1 MIPSRAELL
10 RRRRCR
16 FLVVGMILGA
26 LLPIFE
32 QSWIALGVGLGGI
45 AILAFVYLRECRG
58 GRRGD
63 PAHGDTHSRG
73 PDA

>member
-26 LLPIFE
+26 LLPVFE
-32 QSWIALGVGLGGI
+32 WSWISLVVGLGGI
-45 AILAFVYLRECRG
+45 AILAFVFRRDCRG
-58 GRRGD
+58 GRASD
-63 PAHGDTHSRG
+63 PAQTDTHPRG
-73 PDA
+73 PAT

>member
-26 LLPIFE
+26 LLPVFE
-32 QSWIALGVGLGGI
+32 WSWISLVVGLGGI
-45 AILAFVYLRECRG
+45 AILAFVFLRDCRG
-58 GRRGD
+58 GRRSD
-63 PAHGDTHSRG
+63 PAQTDTHPRG
-73 PDA
+73 PAT

>member
-32 QSWIALGVGLGGI
+32 WSWIALGVGLGGV
-45 AILAFVYLRECRG
+45 AVLAFVYWRECRG
-58 GRRGD
+58 GGRRD
-63 PAHGDTHSRG
+63 PAHGDTHPGG
-73 PDA
+73 PAA

>member
-16 FLVVGMILGA
+16 FLIIGMILGA
-26 LLPIFE
+26 LLPVFE
-32 QSWIALGVGLGGI
+32 RSWISLGIGLAGI
-45 AILAFVYLRECRG
+45 TILAFVYVRDCRG

-63 PAHGDTHSRG
+63 PAHGDTHPSG
-73 PDA
+73 PAA

>member
-26 LLPIFE
+26 LLPVFE
-32 QSWIALGVGLGGI
+32 RTWIALGVGLGGI
-45 AILAFVYLRECRG
+45 AILVFVYLRDCRG
-58 GRRGD
+58 KRRSD
-63 PAHGDTHSRG
+63 PAQTGTHPRG
-73 PDA
+73 PAA

>member
-26 LLPIFE
+26 LLPVFE
-32 QSWIALGVGLGGI
+32 RSWIALGVGLGGI
-45 AILAFVYLRECRG
+45 AILTFVYLRDCRG
-58 GRRGD
+58 GRRSD
-63 PAHGDTHSRG
+63 PAQTGTHPRD
-73 PDA
+73 PAA